1 VCEVAGKEERGGVDG
16 ASNGF
21 FGSREFGGFLERVTM
36 ICVSS
41 LHLFRHSGWSLRKKK
56 QLNIWNLGPLSL
68 LFTKHI

>member
-1 VCEVAGKEERGGVDG
+1 
-16 ASNGF
+16 
-21 FGSREFGGFLERVTM
+21 LERVTM

-56 QLNIWNLGPLSL
+56 QLNLWNLGPLSL